1 MKHDK
6 NQFRFLNF
14 YKKDDNE
21 KLELVMCIH
30 IDDVFIEEDQRHWGN
45 LKNDKAKV
53 QKTPELLPVNL
64 TEETVI
70 EVA

>member
-1 MKHDK
+1 
-6 NQFRFLNF
+6 
-14 YKKDDNE
+14 
-21 KLELVMCIH
+21 MCIH
-30 IDDVFIEEDQRHWGN
+30 IDDVFIEEYWRHWGY
-45 LKNDKAKV
+45 LKNDKAEV